1 MKLLHLLDSVGAGGP
16 FRSLLEVV
24 KHSAKLQ
31 HSAIALATEGYPPL
45 LFEGRKLGLNVTRG
59 ADAGEIERQ
68 IQEADLVLI
77 HFWNS
82 PRLWNFITN
91 DPPKARYAIWS
102 KVLGS
107 HPPQLFSPHLMRQ
120 AAAVAVTAA
129 NPQVPD
135 AVVIPGLA
143 DFGRLAGVAP
153 KPHDGFNVDYIG
165 ALNAGKIHPEFA
177 DIMSRIDVPGVA
189 VRIFGGEPEP
199 ALSDAL
205 RQTSDP
211 SRFRVLGFVED
222 ISSIFSTSDV
232 FGYPL
237 ATNTYAT
244 SDKSLQEAMYA
255 GIPPVV
261 MSHGGPARFVTNGK
275 TGLIAQNADEFV
287 HAVEF
292 LYRNPKKRLELGRD
306 AAAYARDAFSVQPH
320 VDRLIAILDQ
330 AAKQPPADLML
341 GFAPLKASD
350 GRQAERFL
358 VSQGWSPAEA
368 VDAMRGWRDGR
379 HGAIDRYTGRLSDD
393 AFRVEGGVL
402 HWRNT
407 FPEDA
412 ALCIWSAIWLLGRGR
427 VVEAR
432 RACQVARNLGAP
444 DIKCRMIDELA
455 AEGTTDRRRA
465 ELRKILW
472 LPDGAPQSA

>member
-1 MKLLHLLDSVGAGGP
+1 MKLLHLLDNVGAGGP

-24 KHSAKLQ
+24 KHSAEIQ
-31 HSAIALATEGYPPL
+31 HSAIALATKAYPPL

-59 ADAGEIERQ
+59 ADAAEIERQ
-68 IQEADLVLI
+68 IQKADLVLI
-77 HFWNS
+77 HFWNA
-82 PRLWNFITN
+82 PRLWNFLTN
-91 DPPKARYAIWS
+91 DPPTARYAIWS

-107 HPPQLFSPHLMRQ
+107 HPPQLFSPHLLRQ
-120 AAAVAVTAA
+120 AAAVVVTAA
-129 NPQVPD
+129 SPQMPE

-143 DFGRLAGVAP
+143 DFGRLAGVTP
-153 KPHDGFNVDYIG
+153 ESHDGFNVDYIG
-165 ALNAGKIHPEFA
+165 TLNIGKIHPEFA

-237 ATNTYAT
+237 ARNTYAT

-255 GIPPVV
+255 GVTPVV
-261 MSHGGPARFVTNGK
+261 MSHGGPARFVADGK
-275 TGLIAQNADEFV
+275 TGLVAPSADEFV
-287 HAVEF
+287 RAVEY
-292 LYRNPKKRLELGRD
+292 LYRNPEKRRELGRN
-306 AAAYARDAFSVQPH
+306 AAAYARAAFAVQPH
-320 VDRLIAILDQ
+320 VDRLVAVLGQ
-330 AAKQPPADLML
+330 AEKQPPKNLMQ
-341 GFAPLKASD
+341 GFAPLKAGD
-350 GRQAERFL
+350 ERQAERFL
-358 VSQGWSPAEA
+358 VSQGWSPGDA
-368 VDAMRGWRDGR
+368 VDAMLGWREGGDVT
-379 HGAIDRYTGRLSDD
+379 IDRYVGGLAEES
-393 AFRVEGGVL
+393 FRVEGGVL

-407 FPEDA
+407 FPKDA
-412 ALCIWSAIWLLGRGR
+412 ALCVWSSIWLLERGR
-427 VVEAR
+427 LVEAR
-432 RACQVARNLGAP
+432 RECEVARNLGAP

-472 LPDGAPQSA
+472 LPDGLPQST